1 MVTSEMPVQHPSLL
15 VYGPALAE
23 DELLYS
29 WMARAVHLNP
39 MGAPREQ
46 MYRLFRNRNAIP
58 CIDMPTRLQ
67 VLHQQLAAHA
77 PCATSEAMIEVAT
90 LYPYHRPF
98 LDQKRHLAVMHILLN
113 QDGKGLKT
121 LMGRVAN
128 RFGANP
134 SLRYCPECVQRD
146 IAQHGSPI
154 WHVSHQLPGL
164 SLCMTHGT
172 HLINHLWTSQASQR
186 QLLVLPPTNRPLS
199 SPQSHADSQLQF
211 ARLSIDLLNA
221 KLPPLG
227 LLRLH
232 QLYRH
237 KLSEAGFCRAKGG
250 ILHKALSDAVRDHYG
265 DFASFFHRERLLS
278 STAHPLYWLRALLE
292 KPHQASH
299 PICHILL
306 IGFLYETME
315 KFQQATCAFRGLGTA
330 STTSDT
336 RQQESP
342 VYVATNHPNAQLQ
355 EQVLRDTALSCRK
368 AALRLGLS
376 VTTVANQRR
385 ILGVPVPPRQCR
397 LDAERR
403 TAIAHDLTNGLSPP
417 DVATRQ
423 AASLSS
429 VYRIRM
435 QIHDLLAPSRACKQD
450 AMLQKFRNTWR
461 QAVARYGT
469 QGARQARAAEKSTY
483 MWLYRHDRAWLL
495 STCQTIRLPR
505 PHGPRLDWPARDQEL
520 CARIEAYAQQ
530 LRGQLV
536 RPWLSWTKLARYLGE
551 TMVRANLSRLPLLAA
566 KLEELSESR
575 ETYQKFRIDKAIE
588 RLSSDQHVLPIW
600 RIRSL
605 AGVRQWTLALQRYAL
620 KQIAVLP
627 IYPKISST
635 NNPRSTNRP

>member
-1 MVTSEMPVQHPSLL
+1 MLTSYTPVQHRSVL

-29 WMARAVHLNP
+29 WLARAVHLNP

-46 MYRLFRNRNAIP
+46 MYRLFRNSSAIP

-67 VLHQQLAAHA
+67 ALHQQLAEHA

-134 SLRYCPECVQRD
+134 SLRYCPECVQHD
-146 IAQHGSPI
+146 ITQHGSPI

-186 QLLVLPPTNRPLS
+186 QLLVLPPTNRPRS

-221 KLPPLG
+221 RLPPLG
-227 LLRLH
+227 LLSLN

-250 ILHKALSDAVRDHYG
+250 ILHKALSGAVRDHYG
-265 DFASFFHRERLLS
+265 DFASFLHRDRLLS
-278 STAHPLYWLRALLE
+278 SAAHPLYWLHALLE

-306 IGFLYETME
+306 IEFLFETME
-315 KFQQATCAFRGLGTA
+315 KFQQATCAFRVLGAA
-330 STTSDT
+330 STTSET

-342 VYVATNHPNAQLQ
+342 VCVATSHPRAQLR

-368 AALRLGLS
+368 AALKLGLS
-376 VTTVANQRR
+376 ATTVANLRR
-385 ILGVPVPPRQCR
+385 ILGVPVRPRQCR

-403 TAIAHDLTNGLSPP
+403 TAIAHDLANGLTPP
-417 DVATRQ
+417 EIATRR

-435 QIHDLLAPSRACKQD
+435 QIHDVLAPSRACKQES
-450 AMLQKFRNTWR
+450 MLQKFRNTWG
-461 QAVARYGT
+461 QTVARYGA
-469 QGARQARAAEKSTY
+469 QGARQARAAEESTY
-483 MWLYRHDRAWLL
+483 MWLYRHDRTWLL

-505 PHGPRLDWPARDQEL
+505 PHGPRLDWSARDQAL
-520 CARIEAYAQQ
+520 CARIEAYVQQ
-530 LRGQLV
+530 LRSQPV
-536 RPWLSWTKLARYLGE
+536 RPWLSWTKLARHLGE

-575 ETYQKFRIDKAIE
+575 ETHQKFRIDKAIE
-588 RLSSDQHVLPIW
+588 RLSSDQHALPIW
-600 RIRSL
+600 RIRAL
-605 AGVRQWTLALQRYAL
+605 AGIRQWTPALQRYAL
-620 KQIAVLP
+620 LQIAAQP
-627 IYPKISST
+627 IHPKIPSLDY
-635 NNPRSTNRP
+635 PRSSNR